1 MGWGDAIAAAGAG
14 AAGGAAAGPWGA
26 VIGAGIGLFG
36 SLFGAHMQSQA
47 ASESAQIEAAAQK
60 YAADLAAKA
69 NADTLAFTKGQAENA
84 FQNSEASRQGNYGMY
99 AAAQRRL
106 GSVGQLIGAGPREI
120 PAYVPGVDPNFT
132 GGASTGAAPTGGAD
146 PKIAAF
152 IQQWQQDPAHPASE
166 GIAPLATAI
175 AQQFPGVSRY
185 MYGQTPS
192 DNELNI
198 GGQKYKV
205 LGGENSPAAYWY
217 QPGMNDAAPGASRL
231 GSVASYLQATP
242 TPYAA
247 VPVARALQMPG
258 SVGSYLNG

>member
-1 MGWGDAIAAAGAG
+1 MGFGEALSAAGAG
-14 AAGGAAAGPWGA
+14 AASGAVAGPWGA

-36 SLFGAHMQSQA
+36 SLFGAHMQTQA

-60 YAADLAAKA
+60 YAADLQAKA

-106 GSVGQLIGAGPREI
+106 GSVGELIGAGPREI
-120 PAYVPGVDPNFT
+120 PAYVPGVDPGFT
-132 GGASTGAAPTGGAD
+132 GGGAPAATGGAD
-146 PKIAAF
+146 PKIASF
-152 IQQWQQDPAHPASE
+152 IQQWQADPAHPASE
-166 GIAPLATAI
+166 GIAPLAAAI
-175 AQQFPGVSRY
+175 SQQFPGVSRY

-205 LGGENSPAAYWY
+205 LGGENSPNAYWY
-217 QPGMNDAAPGASRL
+217 VAGMNDSAPAASRL

-242 TPYAA
+242 TPFAA
-247 VPVARALQMPG
+247 VPVARSLQMPG
-258 SVGSYLNG
+258 SVASYLNG